1 MEDWLRMYKEI
12 TKNMLW
18 EYNRL
23 NEEKKEIESKLNN
36 MKEIFNHYF
45 DANVG
50 ENEKGELVIDDLKLE
65 RQIRKVEKFNDAKT
79 VDRLESLNMLDL
91 IQTIKRPDEDKVK
104 AALNLGFL
112 TNGDLEDCISLKITG
127 AIYVKPQK

>member
-1 MEDWLRMYKEI
+1 MYKEI

-23 NEEKKEIESKLNN
+23 NEEKKDIETKLSN
-36 MKEIFNHYF
+36 MKDIFNLYF

-50 ENEKGELVIDDLKLE
+50 ENEKGELVIEDLKLE

-91 IQTIKRPDEDKVK
+91 VQIIKRPDEEKVK

-112 TNGDLEDCISLKITG
+112 TKEDLEDCISLKTTG

>member
-1 MEDWLRMYKEI
+1 MYKEI

-23 NEEKKEIESKLNN
+23 NEEKKEIEAKLNN
-36 MKEIFNHYF
+36 MKDIFNHYF

-50 ENEKGELVIDDLKLE
+50 ENEKGELVIEDLKLE

-91 IQTIKRPDEDKVK
+91 VQTIKRPDEEKVK

-112 TNGDLEDCISLKITG
+112 TNKDLEGCISLKTTG